1 MTSPIIDAHQHFWD
15 PATGDYPW
23 LAGPFEPI
31 ARVFG
36 PEDLR
41 PSLVSQGVSGTVLV
55 QTWNDLG
62 ETRDY
67 LRIAAETDFVA
78 GVVGWVDLTDPK
90 VSRTLAELKAGP
102 LWQMAGGHS
111 PSRPGRTRSELA
123 AARGCP
129 ARPRGAG

>member
-1 MTSPIIDAHQHFWD
+1 MIATSGPTCISVGEGASQGGFIAMTSPIIDAHQHFWD
-15 PATGDYPW
+15 PTTGDYPW

-41 PSLVSQGVSGTVLV
+41 PLLAAQGISGTVLV

-67 LRIAAETDFVA
+67 LRVAAETNFVA

-90 VSRTLAELKAGP
+90 VDRTLAELKAGP
-102 LWQMAGGHS
+102 
-111 PSRPGRTRSELA
+111 
-123 AARGCP
+123 RGKWLV
-129 ARPRGAG
+129 GV